1 MTRLELKIAGRYL
14 RSRRSSRL
22 VSLITLIAT
31 GGVMVGVMALI
42 VVMGVMNGLQSD
54 LRDKILVAS
63 PHLRILTYGQGLR
76 LDDWRKVEQKVRR
89 QPDVLAVAPFVLS
102 EGLLSA
108 GADYAQGVRV
118 LGIEPDTGTM
128 SVTPLP
134 HYFVEGDLRF
144 HTTRNDVDGGIVLG
158 RRLAERMSAFTG
170 DTVDIAAPAGSKFN
184 PALGA
189 FIPKI
194 WTFEVTGLF
203 ETGMY
208 EYDNSYVVLPRK
220 LAQRFAG
227 LGDAVTG
234 LDVRIKDPWA
244 AKQVGA
250 AIDSV
255 LGYPY
260 RALDWQ
266 SQNAS
271 LFSALQLEKLAMGLI
286 LLLIVVVAAFNIV
299 STLTMVVTDKTREIG
314 ILRAMGL
321 SAAAVRRTFVLQG
334 AIIGVVG
341 TILGSGL
348 GLGMARLID
357 QPLPPPVARFL
368 EVFGHHGEWL
378 IHLDPSVYFIDHLPV
393 RVDPRDFFVIVL
405 ASLAVATVATIYPAR
420 QAASLAPVEAIREE

>member
-1 MTRLELKIAGRYL
+1 MKRLEFTIAGRYL

-31 GGVMVGVMALI
+31 GGVTVGVMALI
-42 VVMGVMNGLQSD
+42 VVMGVMNGLQTD
-54 LRDKILVAS
+54 LREKILVAS
-63 PHLRILTYGQGLR
+63 PHLRILTYGEGLR
-76 LDDWRKVEQKVRR
+76 LDDWHKVEQEVRT
-89 QPDVLAVAPFVLS
+89 QPEVLAVAPFVLS
-102 EGLLSA
+102 EGLLGA
-108 GADYAQGVRV
+108 GHDYNQGVRV
-118 LGIEPDTGTM
+118 LGIEPDTATM

-144 HTTRNDVDGGIVLG
+144 HTTRDDVDGGIVLG
-158 RRLAERMSAFTG
+158 QRLAERISAFVG
-170 DTVDIAAPAGSKFN
+170 DKVTVAAGPGSKFN
-184 PALGA
+184 AAVGA
-189 FIPKI
+189 IIPKI

-244 AKQVGA
+244 ARQVGA
-250 AIDSV
+250 AIDTV

-266 SQNAS
+266 SQNSS

-286 LLLIVVVAAFNIV
+286 LLLIVIVAAFNIV

-321 SAAAVRRTFVLQG
+321 PAAAVRRVFVLQG
-334 AIIGVVG
+334 AIIGLVG
-341 TILGSGL
+341 TALGSAL
-348 GLGMARLID
+348 GLLLARLVD
-357 QPLPPPVARFL
+357 HRQ
-368 EVFGHHGEWL
+368 L
-378 IHLDPSVYFIDHLPV
+378 IPLDPSVYFIDHLPV
-393 RVDPRDFFVIVL
+393 HVDPRDFVVIVL
-405 ASLAVATVATIYPAR
+405 ASLAVATLATIYPAR
-420 QAASLAPVEAIREE
+420 QAASLAPVEAIREA